1 MKKLLIVAALMLALV
16 FTVVACTGEPTTDG
30 TTVADTT
37 VAENPTEA
45 PTEDATTEAPTEEA
59 TTEEATTEEATT
71 EEATTEEATTEE
83 ATTEEPTTEE
93 VTTEEPTT
101 DPADPLLLLEPEDL
115 KELSGMGAPNV
126 NQVAGCEVMTEGK
139 KTFVRL
145 TAAAGGDP
153 YLAFIPLGSDYTL
166 PNYMAISY
174 RTNSAV
180 EGQFFMGSGAGWTG
194 AGDSFMVTWTEGDW
208 SFVVVDLSQTG
219 VTSITDGKL
228 TYARMDFFAGN
239 TGEGEYF
246 DVQYI
251 GFFNTAE
258 YADEYDFKTNPPY
271 IEIDNADAGKVGHS
285 FDTFYVNGEMFFE
298 ADGGAGD
305 KLTAIDNTISFELGE
320 AHDSLALRGWIGF
333 GQAIDQFGYFVD
345 NYEFVF
351 GEFRQDTEAGVLA
364 AGGENASRFQ
374 IVVPLTDLGEGPH
387 MVGFVVKLADG
398 TIVRLR
404 ENLNVV
410 MPTKP
415 THYENYN
422 VPMESWTVSGHKAG
436 VTPAG
441 DATHGNMVS
450 AGGLEN
456 GALLHQGAI
465 GLGEIDLSKYDKVIV
480 YCGCDAS
487 GVTQG
492 YYDVNANN
500 RIILTKVDTDGTMSP
515 ADEIIIASATY
526 TLHGW
531 APEAVEIDLSGID
544 YNGPVYVTY
553 DTLPGTFMLVGA
565 VEFIGGKIEAD
576 EPEVPASDNLVID
589 IANTTGV
596 ATDAAWIPNQQLLGP
611 HNAGDDTTGQ
621 IGAINAFN
629 NNYLGHAG
637 YGNIIIGG
645 YVSVGEID
653 LSKYSSVT
661 LLVAGG
667 GAGQTNEAWMTDAE
681 GNKLNAANASF
692 VAGNGSTEGTQT
704 IRTITLNFDTDYNG
718 EVRFLFTQ
726 TQVVTVVGITFNA

>member
-1 MKKLLIVAALMLALV
+1 MSLNYVRERILTMKKLLLIAILMLALV
-16 FTVVACTGEPTTDG
+16 FTVVACNNEPVVDE

-37 VAENPTEA
+37 AEAPTEA
-45 PTEDATTEAPTEEA
+45 PTEEATTEEPTEEA

-83 ATTEEPTTEE
+83 VTTEE
-93 VTTEEPTT
+93 VTTEEPTA
-101 DPADPLLLLEPEDL
+101 DPADPVLLLNPEDL
-115 KELSGMGAPNV
+115 NTLATGAAPNA
-126 NQVAGCEVMTEGK
+126 NEVASSEVITEGK
-139 KTFVRL
+139 KTFVRVTPNL
-145 TAAAGGDP
+145 AGIGDP
-153 YLAFIPLGSDYTL
+153 YFAIIPLGSNYTL
-166 PNYMAISY
+166 PQYMAISY

-180 EGQFFMGSGAGWTG
+180 EGQFFMGSGQGWTG
-194 AGDSFMVTWTEGDW
+194 AGDSFLVSWTEGDW
-208 SFVVVDLSQTG
+208 SFMIIDLTQTG
-219 VTSITDGKL
+219 ITSITDGVL
-228 TYARMDFFAGN
+228 TYTRLDFFSGMAA
-239 TGEGEYF
+239 EGDYF
-246 DVQYI
+246 DIQYI

-258 YADEYDFKTNPPY
+258 YAAAYDFEINPPY
-271 IEIDNADAGKVGHS
+271 VEADDAAAGKVGHS

-374 IVVPLTDLGEGPH
+374 INVPLTDLGEGPH

-441 DATHGNMVS
+441 DATHGNMVA

-465 GLGEIDLSKYDKVIV
+465 GLGEIDLSKYDKVLV

-492 YYDVNANN
+492 HYDVNANN
-500 RIILTKVDTDGTMSP
+500 RIIISKVDSNMSNSP
-515 ADEIIIASATY
+515 AEADIIASATY

-531 APEAVEIDLSGID
+531 TPEAVEIDLSGID
-544 YNGPVYVTY
+544 YNGPVFITY

-565 VEFIGGKIEAD
+565 IEF
-576 EPEVPASDNLVID
+576 
-589 IANTTGV
+589 
-596 ATDAAWIPNQQLLGP
+596 
-611 HNAGDDTTGQ
+611 
-621 IGAINAFN
+621 
-629 NNYLGHAG
+629 
-637 YGNIIIGG
+637 
-645 YVSVGEID
+645 
-653 LSKYSSVT
+653 
-661 LLVAGG
+661 
-667 GAGQTNEAWMTDAE
+667 
-681 GNKLNAANASF
+681 
-692 VAGNGSTEGTQT
+692 
-704 IRTITLNFDTDYNG
+704 
-718 EVRFLFTQ
+718 
-726 TQVVTVVGITFNA
+726 VV